1 MRKTGIQS
9 GAYAAEERYEKMR
22 ADGFEA
28 VDYQELCD
36 TETPLF
42 TSGIAEFERILKN
55 ERRLAEAA
63 GVGISQTH
71 GPWRWPVYDSTPEE
85 RAERMEKMKL
95 SLCGT
100 ALLGCRY
107 MAIHPIM
114 PFGHSM
120 EDYSKTAEFM
130 SMNHEFFSELI
141 KEAERCG
148 VVICFENMPMT
159 RLPIASPKTTS
170 DFIRSFSSTHFKMC
184 FDTGHGIIHG
194 EKPGDTIRRDADII
208 KILHVHDNDG
218 KNDFHWLPYNG
229 VIDWADFT
237 DSLALLDENVALSL
251 ECRVP
256 PKMPE
261 PALTSCRRSLAKVA
275 ESIIGRI

>member
-71 GPWRWPVYDSTPEE
+71 GPWRWPVHDSTPEE

-130 SMNHEFFSELI
+130 SMNHEYDHSL
-141 KEAERCG
+141 RCAQG
-148 VVICFENMPMT
+148 TKGNETRMP
-159 RLPIASPKTTS
+159 
-170 DFIRSFSSTHFKMC
+170 
-184 FDTGHGIIHG
+184 
-194 EKPGDTIRRDADII
+194 
-208 KILHVHDNDG
+208 
-218 KNDFHWLPYNG
+218 
-229 VIDWADFT
+229 
-237 DSLALLDENVALSL
+237 
-251 ECRVP
+251 
-256 PKMPE
+256 
-261 PALTSCRRSLAKVA
+261 
-275 ESIIGRI
+275 